1 MGKLGDDMVWASVM
15 FGALSAV
22 SWLLSALITPVITA
36 SYWDGPPAPLVRR
49 MKFGSALN
57 ATGALF
63 GSIAVGLQ
71 AYSTYLTMP

>member
-1 MGKLGDDMVWASVM
+1 MIWASVV

-22 SWLLSALITPVITA
+22 SWLLSALISPVMTA

-49 MKFGSALN
+49 MKLGSGFN
-57 ATGALF
+57 AAGALF